1 MAPLGFTQCI
11 YPANSIIMPCET
23 GLRRD
28 SNQRKQ
34 TAGVSLSLFCC
45 SCSGTL
51 SLLRFTLIIT
61 RCVPEMA
68 NLSHKVLHKTTGL
81 KLISLWPLQNLPSFF
96 SFLPGTSNCV
106 RQDKWNVVV
115 VLLFSL
121 LNPGEYFSQAQPVSA
136 VSGSVSMLPARPSS
150 SRLRDCVFY
159 DVMLQRGCGWG
170 CVRGIGS
177 GMRSGKITMMAEPLT
192 FWSWPSSTES
202 PAGWNLFAASG
213 GTSPHVATSFKVES
227 LLQQGLNLEA
237 RR

>member
-96 SFLPGTSNCV
+96 CFYLEHLIVSDRTNEMLLLSYFFHCWTQASISAKPSHCRLSAALSPCCRPGPPPP
-106 RQDKWNVVV
+106 D
-115 VLLFSL
+115 
-121 LNPGEYFSQAQPVSA
+121 
-136 VSGSVSMLPARPSS
+136 SVTVCSMMS
-150 SRLRDCVFY
+150 C
-159 DVMLQRGCGWG
+159 C
-170 CVRGIGS
+170 
-177 GMRSGKITMMAEPLT
+177 
-192 FWSWPSSTES
+192 
-202 PAGWNLFAASG
+202 SG
-213 GTSPHVATSFKVES
+213 GVVGGVFGVLVVECAA
-227 LLQQGLNLEA
+227 A
-237 RR
+237 R

>member
-11 YPANSIIMPCET
+11 YPANSIILPCET

-115 VLLFSL
+115 VLLF
-121 LNPGEYFSQAQPVSA
+121 F
-136 VSGSVSMLPARPSS
+136 
-150 SRLRDCVFY
+150 
-159 DVMLQRGCGWG
+159 
-170 CVRGIGS
+170 I
-177 GMRSGKITMMAEPLT
+177 AEPRRV
-192 FWSWPSSTES
+192 FQPS
-202 PAGWNLFAASG
+202 PASVGCQRLCLHAAG
-213 GTSPHVATSFKVES
+213 QAL
-227 LLQQGLNLEA
+227 LLQTPWLCVLWCHAAAGVWLGVCSGYW
-237 RR
+237 